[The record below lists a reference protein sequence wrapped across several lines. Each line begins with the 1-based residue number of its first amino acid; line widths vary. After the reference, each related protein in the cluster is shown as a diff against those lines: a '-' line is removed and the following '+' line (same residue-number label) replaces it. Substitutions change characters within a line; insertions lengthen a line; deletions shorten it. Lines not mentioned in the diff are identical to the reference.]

1 MSPSRITQ
9 TTTNNLQ
16 VLMDE
21 YWEALQASQLAD
33 KSIEDYFYFAYCFVR
48 WCNGEFEPG
57 AKVR

>member
-1 MSPSRITQ
+1 MTEA
-9 TTTNNLQ
+9 L
-16 VLMDE
+16 DA

-57 AKVR
+57 AKVK